1 MSIQVH
7 SVITGP
13 FQENS
18 YLIMDTITNEGV
30 CIDPGDDAPAIISMI
45 NNYDCTPLAI
55 LNTHAHL
62 DHIGAVATLKKMW
75 DLPFYLHKNESM
87 VLDTYEETCRFF
99 NMTTGETPK
108 VDFWIDDEEPLIFG
122 NMTFTLF
129 FTPGHTPGGTT
140 YIIEDHVF
148 VGDTLFKGSIGRTD
162 LPGGN
167 WEILN
172 KSLLKMMET
181 ISPDF
186 TLHSGHGPDTTMKME
201 RIENPFLIP
210 IEKQLN
216 STI

>member
-1 MSIQVH
+1 
-7 SVITGP
+7 
-13 FQENS
+13 
-18 YLIMDTITNEGV
+18 LI
-30 CIDPGDDAPAIISMI
+30 
-45 NNYDCTPLAI
+45 
-55 LNTHAHL
+55 
-62 DHIGAVATLKKMW
+62 
-75 DLPFYLHKNESM
+75 
-87 VLDTYEETCRFF
+87 
-99 NMTTGETPK
+99 
-108 VDFWIDDEEPLIFG
+108 DFWIDDEDPLTFET
-122 NMTFTLF
+122 MTFTLL

>member
-1 MSIQVH
+1 
-7 SVITGP
+7 
-13 FQENS
+13 
-18 YLIMDTITNEGV
+18 
-30 CIDPGDDAPAIISMI
+30 
-45 NNYDCTPLAI
+45 
-55 LNTHAHL
+55 
-62 DHIGAVATLKKMW
+62 
-75 DLPFYLHKNESM
+75 
-87 VLDTYEETCRFF
+87 
-99 NMTTGETPK
+99 
-108 VDFWIDDEEPLIFG
+108 
-122 NMTFTLF
+122 MTFTLF